1 VGIAE
6 KGGFFPKSFARD
18 IVPTLY
24 ELLDAL
30 PDDDADGLRRAF
42 RKAAKANHPDNNPGE
57 PEAAHRFRR
66 IVRAHAILSDHE
78 QRATYD
84 ECLVRAQQ
92 QAQDRKR
99 NILTEVCRL
108 APDALSSAV
117 IAVISIGA
125 FLLIDKVSTIR
136 GAPARVQAISMQ
148 ASTLAA
154 AMPTEPSN
162 TVGRVAEHDKL
173 DGVAVAN
180 EPAVPDIAKK
190 MVAPVATT
198 TANDQGAVAS
208 TSDIVVKDAGYYRDR
223 GDLAYRSGDL
233 PLALIDFD
241 LTISL
246 DPNSAEA
253 YINRA
258 IVFRRIGDIKRAFAD
273 VAEAKRI
280 DDLRSPQAAP
290 LSGNR

>member
-1 VGIAE
+1 
-6 KGGFFPKSFARD
+6 
-18 IVPTLY
+18 
-24 ELLDAL
+24 
-30 PDDDADGLRRAF
+30 
-42 RKAAKANHPDNNPGE
+42 
-57 PEAAHRFRR
+57 
-66 IVRAHAILSDHE
+66 
-78 QRATYD
+78 
-84 ECLVRAQQ
+84 
-92 QAQDRKR
+92 
-99 NILTEVCRL
+99 
-108 APDALSSAV
+108 V

-125 FLLIDKVSTIR
+125 FLLMDKVSTIR

-162 TVGRVAEHDKL
+162 TAGRVAEHDKL
-173 DGVAVAN
+173 DGVPVAN
-180 EPAVPDIAKK
+180 ESAVPDIAKK
-190 MVAPVATT
+190 MAAPVATT

-241 LTISL
+241 LAISL